1 MRTASRRARA
11 RSHAK
16 RSARVTCGATDV
28 SGARSN
34 AERARDYRRRRGR
47 IIVVY
52 PVELTYAALDC
63 MIDPRWISE
72 ADSLDRKKL
81 AKVVGRM
88 VSSLVSKKTDTA

>member
-1 MRTASRRARA
+1 M
-11 RSHAK
+11 
-16 RSARVTCGATDV
+16 
-28 SGARSN
+28 SGAKTA

-52 PVELTYAALDC
+52 PVELSYAAVDC
-63 MIDPRWISE
+63 MIDLRWISE

-88 VSSLVSKKTDTA
+88 VSSLVSKKN